1 MNSASDERFV
11 FSRQRVTHT
20 TLEFRISTCISKKL
34 VNDNYNH
41 GHIVLGNV
49 QKHEIITVIPTE

>member
-20 TLEFRISTCISKKL
+20 TLEFRIRISKKS
-34 VNDNYNH
+34 VNDNYSH

-49 QKHEIITVIPTE
+49 QKHEIITVIRTE